1 MPLPW
6 CGDADWLQLESV
18 LARAEAASVVGRDDL
33 AVLARAY
40 AALADW
46 QQQSRAE
53 PTVVCHGDV
62 HPQNVIMRPNG
73 EMVILDWDSLDLGP
87 TAWDHAPL
95 LTWED
100 RRGGQAGT
108 YEAFADGCG
117 TDLSA
122 SPVAQ
127 LLARVRLLAPTL
139 NKVVQGAA
147 DAERAAEACRRMRYW
162 RGDLNAPPWRPQ

>member
-18 LARAEAASVVGRDDL
+18 LARAQAASVVGRDDL

-62 HPQNVIMRPNG
+62 HPQNVIMRTNG

-108 YEAFADGCG
+108 SEAFADGCG

-147 DAERAAEACRRMRYW
+147 DAERAAEACRRRRYW